1 MSPVALTRTRC
12 PSATH
17 MAEGDVEA
25 LDALTLLR
33 ELHDTQVSDAHAL
46 GQRDVSK
53 LLVRRENDQLL
64 RDTKQIKLPACISTA
79 CNVIKCLLST
89 HRVAC
94 VATGNVE

>member
-1 MSPVALTRTRC
+1 
-12 PSATH
+12 

-64 RDTKQIKLPACISTA
+64 RDTQQNKSCPSMA
-79 CNVIKCLLST
+79 CNVIKCLQCT
-89 HRVAC
+89 HRIPR